1 MSTRTQKP
9 ASPLRA
15 RGLGLDFDGTPGPCN
30 AITDVAGILVGHK
43 TLIEG
48 SGAKAIRTGVT
59 AILPRGHASVTPVF
73 AGWETINAAGEMT
86 GTTWLHERG
95 YVNGP
100 IMITNTHSVG
110 VVRDAAAEWIVKAGW
125 PGKWHTPVVGETCDA
140 DLNDMNGFHVTR
152 DHAFEALESARSG
165 AVEEGN
171 VGGGT
176 GMICYGFKGGI
187 GTASRVVEM
196 DIGPFTVGVL
206 VQANYG
212 HRRHLRI
219 GCVPV
224 GKELEHRYLPSFH
237 PDAAAPASEHASL
250 AARKSPDNTGDG
262 SIIVVVA
269 TDAPLLPHQ
278 LRRVAKRPALAL
290 GRLGGIAE
298 ASSGDIFLAF
308 STANDHLTAE
318 QRSTTFNVSM
328 YPNDRLD
335 ALFEAAVEATEEAIV
350 NALVGAE
357 TMTGRDGLTVCSL
370 PHDEVRRLVQK
381 YSASAAA

>member
-1 MSTRTQKP
+1 MTRSAEPRNRRQDLRMSTSLLKKTLAR
-9 ASPLRA
+9 RA
-15 RGLGLDFDGTPGPCN
+15 RDLGLRFDGTPGAHN
-30 AITDVAGILVGHK
+30 AITDVTGVLVGHK

-48 SGAKAIRTGVT
+48 AGAKAIRTGVT
-59 AILPRGHASVTPVF
+59 AILPRGPASVTPVF

-110 VVRDAAAEWIVKAGW
+110 VVRDAAVEWIVKAGW

-140 DLNDMNGFHVTR
+140 DLNDMNGLHVTR
-152 DHAFEALESARSG
+152 DHAFEALQSARPG
-165 AVEEGN
+165 TVEEGN

-176 GMICYGFKGGI
+176 GMICYAFKGGI

-219 GCVPV
+219 GCIPF
-224 GKELEHRYLPSFH
+224 GKELEHRYLPGFDS
-237 PDAAAPASEHASL
+237 DVAGAANQHSPVVASKAL
-250 AARKSPDNTGDG
+250 DNTGDG

-278 LRRVAKRPALAL
+278 LRRLAKRPALAL

-308 STANDHLTAE
+308 STANDSLSAV
-318 QRSTTFNVSM
+318 QRSTTFNVLM

-335 ALFEAAVEATEEAIV
+335 A
-350 NALVGAE
+350 
-357 TMTGRDGLTVCSL
+357 
-370 PHDEVRRLVQK
+370 
-381 YSASAAA
+381 

>member
-1 MSTRTQKP
+1 
-9 ASPLRA
+9 
-15 RGLGLDFDGTPGPCN
+15 
-30 AITDVAGILVGHK
+30 
-43 TLIEG
+43 
-48 SGAKAIRTGVT
+48 
-59 AILPRGHASVTPVF
+59 
-73 AGWETINAAGEMT
+73 
-86 GTTWLHERG
+86 
-95 YVNGP
+95 
-100 IMITNTHSVG
+100 
-110 VVRDAAAEWIVKAGW
+110 
-125 PGKWHTPVVGETCDA
+125 CDA

-176 GMICYGFKGGI
+176 GMICYAFKGGI

-219 GCVPV
+219 GRIPV
-224 GKELEHRYLPSFH
+224 GKELEHRYLPGLP
-237 PDAAAPASEHASL
+237 PDGAAYANEHA
-250 AARKSPDNTGDG
+250 AGVARKALDNTGEG

-278 LRRVAKRPALAL
+278 LRRLAKRPALAL

-308 STANDHLTAE
+308 STANDNLTAE

-357 TMTGRDGLTVCSL
+357 SMTGRGGLTVCSL

-381 YSASAAA
+381 YSASPAT